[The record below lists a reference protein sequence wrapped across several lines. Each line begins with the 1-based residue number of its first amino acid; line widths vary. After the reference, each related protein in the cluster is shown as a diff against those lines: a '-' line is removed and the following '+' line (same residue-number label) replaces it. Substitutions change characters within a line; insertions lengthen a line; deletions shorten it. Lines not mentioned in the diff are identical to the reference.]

1 MMRSRLNGPEIV
13 KLIDI
18 TFSQETTEDLA
29 ASLGKALNEFG
40 EAGTTP
46 TSSSS
51 ATSTESFTTGI
62 KHKIRT
68 LYYLPFQKLMSE
80 IYFVVMADLVRIH
93 LHSN

>member
-1 MMRSRLNGPEIV
+1 MMRARLNGPEIV

-40 EAGTTP
+40 EAGTP

-51 ATSTESFTTGI
+51 ATSAESFTTGI

-93 LHSN
+93 FRSN